1 MRNQNVRKE
10 IKQEVISM
18 RKLLKK
24 SMAAVL
30 TASMAMSMTACAG
43 KAVKPGSEES
53 EAKTSEAAAAMWRTS
68 EVAGEEGL
76 TTEGHNPYYQ
86 LVGRRK
92 PS

>member
-1 MRNQNVRKE
+1 
-10 IKQEVISM
+10 M

-53 EAKTSEAAAAMWRTS
+53 EAKTSEAAAANVETS

-76 TTEGHNPYYQ
+76 TTEDITLTISWWGGESRHEATE
-86 LVGRRK
+86 K
-92 PS
+92 ETEA

>member
-1 MRNQNVRKE
+1 
-10 IKQEVISM
+10 M

-53 EAKTSEAAAAMWRTS
+53 RQRPVRLRQQMWR
-68 EVAGEEGL
+68 
-76 TTEGHNPYYQ
+76 
-86 LVGRRK
+86 RRK
-92 PS
+92 QQGKRDLPQRT

>member
-1 MRNQNVRKE
+1 
-10 IKQEVISM
+10 M

-53 EAKTSEAAAAMWRTS
+53 EAKTS
-68 EVAGEEGL
+68 
-76 TTEGHNPYYQ
+76 
-86 LVGRRK
+86 
-92 PS
+92 

>member
-1 MRNQNVRKE
+1 
-10 IKQEVISM
+10 M

-53 EAKTSEAAAAMWRTS
+53 EAKTSEAAAANVETS

-76 TTEGHNPYYQ
+76 TYHRGHNPYYQ